1 MILPFLW
8 CFFGVRERY
17 RAEDYAATA
26 GQFSLIDQVKIAFG
40 NRPYLFVIGIYLC
53 SWLAVQVTTSVLA
66 FYIRFWLG
74 EGDTFFGIMILAV
87 QGTAFVFLFIWSAV
101 CRKIG
106 KKAVYIVGMLFW
118 IGVQIFLFFLQPGQ
132 VVLAVELGMLAGVGV
147 AVAYLIPWSMMPD
160 VMEYDE
166 LQTGERR
173 EGIFYGFMVLLQK
186 LGLAL
191 GLFLVSQGLEW
202 WGFDQNLPPAE
213 QPESA
218 LTAIRFMIGP
228 APAVLLLLGIA
239 LAYFYPITQQK
250 HAELRAQVA
259 ARHADAEQD
268 SSDGR

>member
-1 MILPFLW
+1 
-8 CFFGVRERY
+8 
-17 RAEDYAATA
+17 
-26 GQFSLIDQVKIAFG
+26 
-40 NRPYLFVIGIYLC
+40 
-53 SWLAVQVTTSVLA
+53 
-66 FYIRFWLG
+66 
-74 EGDTFFGIMILAV
+74 
-87 QGTAFVFLFIWSAV
+87 V

-118 IGVQIFLFFLQPGQ
+118 IGVQVFLFFLQPGQ
-132 VVLAVELGMLAGVGV
+132 VVLAVVLGMLAGVGV